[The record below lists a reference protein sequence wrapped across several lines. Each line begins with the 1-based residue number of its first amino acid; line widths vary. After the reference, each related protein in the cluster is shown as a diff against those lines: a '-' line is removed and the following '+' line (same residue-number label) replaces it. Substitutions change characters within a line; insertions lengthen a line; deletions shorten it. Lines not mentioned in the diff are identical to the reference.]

1 MVECILVC
9 HIPCCHTVQ
18 TDRSSINAKM
28 QSEMESKMG
37 TRNQPKAFKN
47 QVAEIQVPGSSLCTL
62 TLKPRKLFKGK
73 SNAALKVLHVNTLT
87 RSEDSQ
93 AALMKASRAVVVGSS
108 FSSFYKWSWSFHL
121 IIYKRLTWCVHPSLP
136 VYPAPKVHVKHGQ
149 LPVICG
155 ALNVSGSNQQH
166 CLGTQ
171 SNLSQCER
179 SHVVID
185 TNKMWN
191 QAAVMLTGAV

>member
-1 MVECILVC
+1 
-9 HIPCCHTVQ
+9 
-18 TDRSSINAKM
+18 
-28 QSEMESKMG
+28 MESKMG

-108 FSSFYKWSWSFHL
+108 FSSFYKWS
-121 IIYKRLTWCVHPSLP
+121 
-136 VYPAPKVHVKHGQ
+136 
-149 LPVICG
+149 
-155 ALNVSGSNQQH
+155 
-166 CLGTQ
+166 
-171 SNLSQCER
+171 
-179 SHVVID
+179 
-185 TNKMWN
+185 
-191 QAAVMLTGAV
+191 